1 MLSTLIRRNK
11 PRSEMSF
18 MEHLDDLRISLIRV
32 VTVFAI
38 GMVTA
43 LVFKMP
49 TNIRSWLE
57 TAARVIRL
65 VVPVLEKPYSEQP
78 AKVPWDILAGPTIPT
93 GMRITGGA

>member
-43 LVFKMP
+43 LVFSLFFFYLF
-49 TNIRSWLE
+49 TEVLLQ
-57 TAARVIRL
+57 RL
-65 VVPVLEKPYSEQP
+65 PNG
-78 AKVPWDILAGPTIPT
+78 ILAPLFQ
-93 GMRITGGA
+93 

>member
-32 VTVFAI
+32 ATVFAI

-43 LVFKMP
+43 LVFYRETPALLNMP
-49 TNIRSWLE
+49 LEWPSTRKRPRSPSL
-57 TAARVIRL
+57 
-65 VVPVLEKPYSEQP
+65 
-78 AKVPWDILAGPTIPT
+78 
-93 GMRITGGA
+93 